1 VNYRVQAGLI
11 TVLTVGILYALAT
24 ISTLG
29 AAPAI
34 GLTGI
39 VFGVASYVTITGKY
53 GPESVLEAASVVT
66 LMYGGAALG
75 LTEFSL
81 WLLDKEIL
89 FLVFGLGT
97 IPAATG
103 GALAV
108 GSYRDELLFG
118 SVFVLVSL
126 GSAFYLS
133 GDLLNRVVLHT
144 WAMVPGLLLGF
155 AYTSAMKAGVFE

>member
-1 VNYRVQAGLI
+1 M
-11 TVLTVGILYALAT
+11 LTVGILYALAT

-39 VFGVASYVTITGKY
+39 VFGVASYGTITGKY
-53 GPESVLEAASVVT
+53 GPEAILEAASVVT
-66 LMYGGAALG
+66 LRYGGAALG

-89 FLVFGLGT
+89 FFVFGLGT

-103 GALAV
+103 GAFAV
-108 GSYRDELLFG
+108 GSQRDELLFG

-126 GSAFYLS
+126 GSALYLS
-133 GDLLNRVVLHT
+133 GDLLNRIFRHT

-155 AYTSAMKAGVFE
+155 VYTTATEAGVFE